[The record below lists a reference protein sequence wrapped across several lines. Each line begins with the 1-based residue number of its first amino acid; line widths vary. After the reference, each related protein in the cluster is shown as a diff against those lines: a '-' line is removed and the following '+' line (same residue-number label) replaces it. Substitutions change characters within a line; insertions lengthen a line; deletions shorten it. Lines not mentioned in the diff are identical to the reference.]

1 MSSDYDFVSLVSDTV
16 WRVLDALNT
25 LEVFEIG
32 LVSWFLIFLVA
43 SMIISLLRALIWGRD
58 GGQKE

>member
-1 MSSDYDFVSLVSDTV
+1 MSSDYEFVSLVADIA
-16 WRVLDALNT
+16 WRVLDSLNS
-25 LEVFEIG
+25 LEVFGMG